1 MITTTAG
8 NETQIL
14 IDKAMN
20 LSSKLGIEYHP
31 RRGKSLKY
39 LLANI
44 DSQIFVVNNM
54 RGLSYY
60 DSDSDEAFYHPNMA
74 FLRLINLK
82 NGHPDS
88 MAEAC
93 KLESGMS
100 FFDGTLGL
108 AADSVTASW
117 IVGENGRI
125 TATEKSFPVYVLVK
139 EGLSFYA
146 EQNPELASV
155 IERINI
161 KNLDN
166 LDFLRKC
173 EDSGYDVVY
182 FDFMFNKPL
191 ETSNGIRVIDNLA
204 SRDVITIEHICEACR
219 VAKKRVVVKS
229 DGGGLRT
236 LAEFGFAIEKENQRK
251 KFYYAVLEK

>member
-8 NETQIL
+8 NETQVL
-14 IDKAMN
+14 IDKAMS
-20 LSSKLGIEYHP
+20 LSSELGIEYYP
-31 RRGKSLKY
+31 RQGKSLKY

-60 DSDSDEAFYHPNMA
+60 ERDSDEAFYHPNMV

-82 NGHPDS
+82 KGYSDN

-117 IVGENGRI
+117 IVGESGKV
-125 TATEKSFPVYVLVK
+125 TAAEKSFPVYVLVK

-146 EQNPELASV
+146 EQNPELAAV
-155 IERINI
+155 IERIDI
-161 KNLDN
+161 KSIDN
-166 LDFLRKC
+166 LDFLRQC

-182 FDFMFNKPL
+182 FDFMFNNPV

-204 SRDVITIEHICEACR
+204 SRDMITAEHICEACR

-229 DGGGLRT
+229 DGDGVKA
-236 LAEFGFAIEKENQRK
+236 LAEFGFGIEKENQRK